1 MSTVITINDPE
12 IPLEITQD
20 VVGSFSDLASRFS
33 TIMDDAASVLRKN
46 PDSDEVATE
55 ARACRLQMVRIR
67 TDTERKRKEL
77 LKPIDLRRKA
87 INGAAAIFQD
97 RAAIV
102 EGQLRPIEDAAEARK
117 EAKRKELHESRLA
130 KISELL
136 SDESLI
142 PYTLMDLGDKSNKE
156 FDDILTSAKE
166 LHSFLAAKREEEERA
181 AAEAQRLLAE
191 AEAQRQA
198 EEAEAARVRAE
209 QEAQRQAE
217 EAEAARVRAEQ
228 EAQRQ
233 AEEAEAAR
241 VRAEQEAQRQAEL
254 EEAKRV
260 AAEREVENAKLREQL
275 EASQRK
281 DREEREAR
289 EAEAAR
295 VRAEQEA
302 NRLRELE
309 RQAQEVAA
317 AKEIALAPDRE
328 KLLVFLNGLKS
339 AITAPDTMVTPSGKS
354 AALTVQ
360 KVLDKAIQGSIDFVK
375 AMR

>member
-20 VVGSFSDLASRFS
+20 VVGSFGDLASRFS
-33 TIMDDAASVLRKN
+33 VIMDDAASVLRKN

-55 ARACRLQMVRIR
+55 ARTCRLQMVRVR

-102 EGQLRPIEDAAEARK
+102 EEQLRPIEEAAEARK
-117 EAKRKELHESRLA
+117 EAKRKELHESRFNQ
-130 KISELL
+130 ISELL
-136 SDESLI
+136 SGEHLV
-142 PYTLMDLGDKSNKE
+142 PYTFMDLGGKSNKE

-166 LHSFLAAKREEEERA
+166 FLLILAAKREEEERA
-181 AAEAQRLLAE
+181 AAEVQRL
-191 AEAQRQA
+191 A
-198 EEAEAARVRAE
+198 EEA
-209 QEAQRQAE
+209 EAQRQAE

-254 EEAKRV
+254 EEAKRL
-260 AAEREVENAKLREQL
+260 AAEREAENAKLREQL

-309 RQAQEVAA
+309 RLAQEAAA
-317 AKEIALAPDRE
+317 AKEAALAPDRE
-328 KLLVFLNGLKS
+328 KLLVFLNGLKEVV
-339 AITAPDTMVTPSGKS
+339 TVPDNMVTPSGKS
-354 AALTVQ
+354 MALTVQ
-360 KVLDKAIQGSIDFVK
+360 KVLDKAIQGSIDFAK

>member
-20 VVGSFSDLASRFS
+20 VVGSFGDLASRFS

-46 PDSDEVATE
+46 PDSDEVAAE
-55 ARACRLQMVRIR
+55 ARACRLQMVRVR

-156 FDDILTSAKE
+156 FEDILTSAKE

-181 AAEAQRLLAE
+181 AAEAQRLLEE

-198 EEAEAARVRAE
+198 EEAEAARI
-209 QEAQRQAE
+209 
-217 EAEAARVRAEQ
+217 RAEQ

-260 AAEREVENAKLREQL
+260 AAEREAENAKLREQL

-317 AKEIALAPDRE
+317 AKEAALAPDRE

-339 AITAPDTMVTPSGKS
+339 AVTAPDTMTTPSGKS
-354 AALTVQ
+354 MALTVQ

>member
-20 VVGSFSDLASRFS
+20 VVGSFGDLASRFS

-55 ARACRLQMVRIR
+55 ARACRLQMVRVR

-156 FDDILTSAKE
+156 FEDILTSAKE

-181 AAEAQRLLAE
+181 AAEAQRLL
-191 AEAQRQA
+191 
-198 EEAEAARVRAE
+198 EEA
-209 QEAQRQAE
+209 EAQRQAE

-260 AAEREVENAKLREQL
+260 AAEREAENAKLREQL
-275 EASQRK
+275 EASQ
-281 DREEREAR
+281 REEREAR

-317 AKEIALAPDRE
+317 AKEAALAPDRE

-339 AITAPDTMVTPSGKS
+339 AVTAPDTMTTPSGKS
-354 AALTVQ
+354 MALTVQ

>member
-20 VVGSFSDLASRFS
+20 VVGSFGDLASRFS

-55 ARACRLQMVRIR
+55 ARACRLQMVRVR

-156 FDDILTSAKE
+156 FEDILTSAKE
-166 LHSFLAAKREEEERA
+166 LHSFLAAKREEEECA
-181 AAEAQRLLAE
+181 AAEAQRLL
-191 AEAQRQA
+191 
-198 EEAEAARVRAE
+198 EEA
-209 QEAQRQAE
+209 
-217 EAEAARVRAEQ
+217 

-260 AAEREVENAKLREQL
+260 AAEREAENAKLREQL

-289 EAEAAR
+289 EAEATR

-317 AKEIALAPDRE
+317 AKEAALAPDRE

-339 AITAPDTMVTPSGKS
+339 AVTAPDTMATPSGKS
-354 AALTVQ
+354 VALTVQ